1 MQQSDSG
8 LAAGLAVGM
17 LLVVL
22 VALIFVLMT
31 VPVGGGPDA
40 RPLIDIRFR

>member
-17 LLVVL
+17 LLLVLVVL
-22 VALIFVLMT
+22 LFVLMT

-40 RPLIDIRFR
+40 RPLIDIRLR